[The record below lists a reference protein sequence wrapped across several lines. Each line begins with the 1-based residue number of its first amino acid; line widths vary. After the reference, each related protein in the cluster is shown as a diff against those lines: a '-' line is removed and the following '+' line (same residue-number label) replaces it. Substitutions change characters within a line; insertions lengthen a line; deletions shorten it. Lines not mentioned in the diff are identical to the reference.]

1 MKLPF
6 LVKLDK
12 ARVQIYVSFFL
23 KRLKDRIMSKLT
35 NSLLMVLVYFCITF
49 IVFAKSTIAQEPDD
63 IVVYTARE
71 IITLDEDRPLVEAI
85 AVQGDR
91 IIATGT
97 LNEVRQFLAGRSLTI
112 SSRFNDL
119 VIIPGLINQH
129 EHAWLASLLF
139 IANILSIE
147 DWALPDKT
155 ISRAADASEYRQ
167 RLRTLVRQ
175 HADSNQVFYTW
186 GYHQLFHGEL
196 SRADLDAISNT
207 IPIVV
212 LQRSIHE
219 QIHNTAALEF
229 FGIDQSL
236 IDSAPESVRDQTNL
250 AEGHFWEQGQSLI
263 VPRVFANLFHPERY
277 LPALEQLEKYWHAA
291 GTTLVAE
298 PGGIVSP
305 ALITAQNQVLGDEN
319 TPFRMYYIADGRSFI
334 NYDST
339 REVITETEKMYAT
352 AQGMTQFI
360 PKQVKLF
367 ADGAMFSQLMQMS
380 EGYLDGHHGEWLM
393 DPEIFE
399 SAFQIYWDAGYQIH
413 VHQNGDAGLDM
424 VLENLETNMNRNP
437 RQDHRT
443 VIVHFGFSRPDQVSR
458 LKELGAIVSAN
469 PFYPIVLADRYSEVG
484 IGPERSHEMVRLG
497 DLVRADILFSLH
509 ADTPMASGQPLRLMS
524 DAINRITVNGN
535 LPAPSQRISPAR
547 ALRAVTLD
555 AAYSLRMEEE
565 VGSIEPGKLAN
576 FTVLS
581 ENPLETTPKDI
592 GDIAI
597 WGTVH
602 EGRILPLAN
611 SATSE

>member
-1 MKLPF
+1 
-6 LVKLDK
+6 
-12 ARVQIYVSFFL
+12 
-23 KRLKDRIMSKLT
+23 MSKLT

-147 DWALPDKT
+147 DWVLPDKT

-339 REVITETEKMYAT
+339 REVITETEK
-352 AQGMTQFI
+352 I
-360 PKQVKLF
+360 
-367 ADGAMFSQLMQMS
+367 
-380 EGYLDGHHGEWLM
+380 
-393 DPEIFE
+393 
-399 SAFQIYWDAGYQIH
+399 SAGKSIEFWEKKSMAIARGNAIA
-413 VHQNGDAGLDM
+413 V
-424 VLENLETNMNRNP
+424 
-437 RQDHRT
+437 QDDKT
-443 VIVHFGFSRPDQVSR
+443 
-458 LKELGAIVSAN
+458 L
-469 PFYPIVLADRYSEVG
+469 
-484 IGPERSHEMVRLG
+484 
-497 DLVRADILFSLH
+497 RADILTALFKKMPNGRNEIVRVDAYDNVSIKSPKEVIRGKRGIYNTKTGIVILH
-509 ADTPMASGQPLRLMS
+509 GGVKITRGPDQLNGDSAEVNLNTGVSRLLS
-524 DAINRITVNGN
+524 T
-535 LPAPSQRISPAR
+535 
-547 ALRAVTLD
+547 
-555 AAYSLRMEEE
+555 
-565 VGSIEPGKLAN
+565 GKNKVRGLFGPKN
-576 FTVLS
+576 FRP
-581 ENPLETTPKDI
+581 EKN
-592 GDIAI
+592 
-597 WGTVH
+597 
-602 EGRILPLAN
+602 
-611 SATSE
+611 